1 METRIAIATA
11 AMLLL
16 AFGVVGFVLLYQRRV
31 IRHHLEIKALREQR
45 QQELLQASI
54 RAGESERRHIAEEL
68 HDDVGATLSS
78 IRLFLHRDEDA
89 DSTASPTARD
99 AGIHRAKTFLDDAI
113 AKVRSLSH
121 QLQPALLQRLGLD
134 AALKAFADGL
144 SGNGQLSI
152 AYLPHTSLPKLPPDT
167 ELAIYRVVQELVA
180 NVIRHSTA
188 GLLRLETGG
197 DESGGWH
204 ITIVHDGQGLTQE
217 AFDEKLFAPHTI
229 GLKNI
234 VNRMELIRATIRF
247 SHDADGLFR
256 THFSAGQKD

>member
-1 METRIAIATA
+1 METRIAVATA

-31 IRHHLEIKALREQR
+31 IRHHLEIKILREQR
-45 QQELLQASI
+45 QQDLLQASI

-78 IRLFLHRDEDA
+78 IRLFLHREGDA
-89 DSTASPTARD
+89 DGTSPPGARD
-99 AGIHRAKTFLDDAI
+99 AGIDRARILLDDAI

-144 SGNGQLSI
+144 SGNGHLTL
-152 AYLPHTSLPKLPPDT
+152 AYLPHTPLPKLPPDT

-180 NVIRHSTA
+180 NIIRHSKA
-188 GLLRLETGG
+188 SLLRVETGG
-197 DESGGWH
+197 DGQGGWH
-204 ITIVHDGQGLTQE
+204 ITIVHDGHGLTQG
-217 AFDEKLFAPHTI
+217 AFEEKLYALHTI

-234 VNRMELIRATIRF
+234 VNRMELIGATIRF
-247 SHDADGLFR
+247 GRDADGLFR
-256 THFSAGQKD
+256 TYFSAGQKD